1 MSNINYNTK
10 ASNQATVQ
18 KNWVLVDA
26 KEQVL
31 GRLASQVA
39 AIIRGKHKPYFSPHV
54 ACGDHVIVINASKVR
69 LTRKKW
75 DTKQYIT
82 HTGYPGGQHKI
93 TPREVKVKSPVR
105 IIEYAVKGMLPK
117 NKLGR
122 KLFHHL
128 FVYEGSTHAHAA
140 QNPENIALKY

>member
-1 MSNINYNTK
+1 MGNINYNTK

-31 GRLASQVA
+31 GRLASQIA

-54 ACGDHVIVINASKVR
+54 ACGDHVIVINAGKVR

-75 DTKQYIT
+75 DTKQYVT
-82 HTGYPGGQHKI
+82 HTGYPGGQRKVS
-93 TPREVKVKSPVR
+93 PREVKAKTPVR

-122 KLFHHL
+122 KFFHNHL
-128 FVYEGSTHAHAA
+128 TTSGK
-140 QNPENIALKY
+140 IK